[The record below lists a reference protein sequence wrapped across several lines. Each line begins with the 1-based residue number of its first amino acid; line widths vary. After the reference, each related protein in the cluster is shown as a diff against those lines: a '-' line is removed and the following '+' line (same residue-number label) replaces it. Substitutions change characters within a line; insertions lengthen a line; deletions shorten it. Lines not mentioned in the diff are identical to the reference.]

1 MQQLSHMR
9 GSQLRTPPA
18 SRMSGRAALQAVEP
32 YVTALA
38 IALVPLRNAHPAQLF
53 FTISDFI
60 FCISL
65 LLVAASGRIHRAPY
79 RELTLFWLG
88 GLAMLGGGLM
98 LCSIVWGNGFR
109 GLVVVGQYVFSYYLL
124 GLLLVGRDLPTL
136 QFFLKVWVAA
146 IVSVNILGL
155 YSYMTGFEIY
165 TSPNSYLFVSGNKRL
180 QTTLG
185 DPNASANVVALT
197 MPLILYLW
205 YNNQIKT
212 KLLALILP
220 ILLIAVVFTSSVN
233 GLVCNVV
240 SLGLFFLLKLN
251 WRLLLGS
258 VILVVGATA
267 FVSEAGEEY
276 LPKAFQ
282 KRVLSALEE
291 GELEKAGSF
300 SDRFTLL
307 GEAAAMIDR
316 NPFTGTGAD
325 QFRNY
330 TESGLP
336 VHNAY
341 LLVWVEGGLVALVGW
356 FLLLATPVLAAIQN
370 FVVSASRTVS
380 ITTFGIGLVFAT
392 IAINNAHMY
401 ARFWLVPLQFAL
413 AIAIA
418 QRTGAANCASAGAS
432 RRRVR

>member
-1 MQQLSHMR
+1 MQQSGQTR
-9 GSQLRTPPA
+9 VSQFRSLPSPRPSA
-18 SRMSGRAALQAVEP
+18 RVALQAIEP

-38 IALVPLRNAHPAQLF
+38 IALVPLRNAHPAQFF
-53 FTISDFI
+53 FTISDLI

-65 LLVAASGRIHRAPY
+65 LLIAASGRIPRAPY

-98 LCSIVWGNGFR
+98 LCSIVWGNAFR

-136 QFFLKVWVAA
+136 QFFLKVWVGA
-146 IVSVNILGL
+146 IVGVNILGL
-155 YSYMTGFEIY
+155 YSYMTGFELY
-165 TSPNSYLFVSGNKRL
+165 ESPNAYRFVSGNKRL

-205 YNNQIKT
+205 FNNQIKT
-212 KLLALILP
+212 TLLAVILP
-220 ILLIAVVFTSSVN
+220 ILLVAVLFTSSVN
-233 GLVCNVV
+233 GLVCNIV
-240 SLGLFFLLKLN
+240 SLGLFLLLKLN
-251 WRLLLGS
+251 WRIFLGS
-258 VILVVGATA
+258 IVLVIGVTA
-267 FVSEAGEEY
+267 FISEAGQDY

-282 KRVLSALEE
+282 KRVLSAIEE

-307 GEAAAMIDR
+307 REAAARIDQ
-316 NPFTGTGAD
+316 NPLAGTGAD

-341 LLVWVEGGLVALVGW
+341 FLVWVEGGLIALIGW
-356 FLLLATPVLAAIQN
+356 LLLLATPVVAAIQN
-370 FVVSASRTVS
+370 FVVAASRTVS

-392 IAINNAHMY
+392 IAVNNAHMY

-418 QRTGAANCASAGAS
+418 QRTAAATSAPPGAGGRS
-432 RRRVR
+432 VR